1 MEDKI
6 TIVKEITQDDNQQKD
21 QQENMTGQQL
31 TQYIHYERQTK
42 SVWRFICSPGMPAE
56 PMG

>member
-21 QQENMTGQQL
+21 QQENMTGQ
-31 TQYIHYERQTK
+31 
-42 SVWRFICSPGMPAE
+42 
-56 PMG
+56 